1 MRTGMQPLII
11 FYPQEPAKT
20 TLEERRFVS
29 IQYDIQNNYAGM
41 RLAYA
46 TEFTM
51 SECTNAKLKR
61 RRTTNA
67 DGST

>member
-1 MRTGMQPLII
+1 MRTGAHPLII

-20 TLEERRFVS
+20 TLRKHRFVS
-29 IQYDIQNNYAGM
+29 IQYDIQNNYGGM
-41 RLAYA
+41 WLAYA

-51 SECTNAKLKR
+51 SESANAKLKR

-67 DGST
+67 DSST